1 MGWKETLTN
10 ISKYVTGEAM
20 VGAAKALEET
30 VDHSTEKVIKAAS
43 LYVIFVIGLLFF
55 LIGLAKFLQAY
66 NIWVDGTGFAVVGGA
81 LILIGFIV
89 KGLR

>member
-1 MGWKETLTN
+1 MGLKKTLSN
-10 ISKYVTGEAM
+10 LSKFLTGEAM

-30 VDHSTEKVIKAAS
+30 VDHTTEKVIKAAS

-55 LIGLAKFLQAY
+55 LVGLAKFLQAY
-66 NIWVDGTGFAVVGGA
+66 NVWVDGAGFLVVGTS
-81 LILIGFIV
+81 LILLGFLV